1 MGRKSHGEDYSD
13 AELDFIASVAHSVQ
27 CGIDYAFGLPELHQ
41 WGLMGDGYK
50 AQMKASVRAVLVHD
64 KSPKSLHGSW
74 LSRLTQEGWVHGEVK
89 DAEKKTHPLLVP
101 FDELPIEW
109 KLRLRQF
116 RAAVIPF
123 RKTKN
128 TVRSNLITFSTKY
141 PH

>member
-1 MGRKSHGEDYSD
+1 MGRKSHEEEYSD
-13 AELDFIASVAHSVQ
+13 AELDFIASVGHSVQ

-41 WGLMGDGYK
+41 WGLMGEAYK
-50 AQMKASVRAVLVHD
+50 TQMKASVRAVLIHD
-64 KSPKSLHGSW
+64 KSPKSLHDGW
-74 LSRLTQEGWVHGEVK
+74 VRRLAQEGWVRGEVK
-89 DAEKKTHPLLVP
+89 DAEKKTHPLLVA

-128 TVRSNLITFSTKY
+128 AVKSNLIVFSTK
-141 PH
+141 

>member
-1 MGRKSHGEDYSD
+1 MGRKSHGEDYSEE
-13 AELDFIASVAHSVQ
+13 ELDFIASVAHSVQ

-41 WGLMGDGYK
+41 WGLMGEVYK
-50 AQMKASVRAVLVHD
+50 NQMKASVRAVLVHD
-64 KSPKSLHGSW
+64 KSPKSLHDSW
-74 LSRLTQEGWVHGEVK
+74 VKRLTQEGWVRGEVK

-128 TVRSNLITFSTKY
+128 AVKSNLIPLSTKQL
-141 PH
+141 H